1 MNAGLARGLAWVVG
15 TGWLALNLPVT
26 AAPKGVETMSNDI
39 QVYSVAAQAV
49 ITTQRVV
56 HTDAEWRALLTP
68 EQYQVTRHGGTE
80 CAFTGALYKH
90 HGTGVYA
97 CVGCG
102 ADLFISDAKFESG
115 TGWPSFFKPVS
126 ELNIIV
132 QKDASLGLQ
141 RSEVLCR
148 RCGAHLGHVF
158 PDGPPPT
165 GLRYCIN
172 SAALRFVKP

>member
-1 MNAGLARGLAWVVG
+1 MNTRLTIPLARAVG
-15 TGWLALNLPVT
+15 VGWLMVVMPAL
-26 AAPKGVETMSNDI
+26 AAPKGAGAMSNDI

-90 HGTGVYA
+90 HGNGVYT
-97 CVGCG
+97 CVCCG
-102 ADLFISDAKFESG
+102 TDLFVSDAKFESG

-126 ELNIIV
+126 ELNLIV
-132 QKDASLGLQ
+132 QNDASLGMQ

-158 PDGPPPT
+158 PDGPRPT